1 MIGFRTWSVSN
12 IGRMPESAV
21 LTYSLDTARPSTVA
35 CLTGIDTQDTWPL
48 FFAFTG
54 VEACSLI
61 SVTSPENIAYN

>member
-1 MIGFRTWSVSN
+1 MIGFRIWSVSN
-12 IGRMPESAV
+12 IGRMRESAV
-21 LTYSLDTARPSTVA
+21 LSRSLDTARPSRVA